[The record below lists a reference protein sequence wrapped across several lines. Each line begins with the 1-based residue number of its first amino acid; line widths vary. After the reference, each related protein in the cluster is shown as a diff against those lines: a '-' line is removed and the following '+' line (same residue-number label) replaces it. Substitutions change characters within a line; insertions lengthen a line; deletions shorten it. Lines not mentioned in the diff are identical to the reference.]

1 MKIDFESRA
10 RGTGGKGEWGIATRA
25 EGCAGITEGELA
37 LLKHSF
43 PDQEFVFLVTMP
55 SALIDRARARAS
67 ERPTGT
73 EGNAFVF

>member
-1 MKIDFESRA
+1 MGNSD
-10 RGTGGKGEWGIATRA
+10 TGGGVQGE
-25 EGCAGITEGELA
+25 TEGELA

-55 SALIDRARARAS
+55 SALIDRARAS